1 MKRLLDKV
9 LNLSGF
15 EKVLTGFK
23 DINLDELRPPGFQ
36 QLHNQRWRSHKE
48 KVDQRHGWREVN
60 ACPVCQASGRELE
73 MERFGIEIWGCCNC
87 GLLYCGRIPRDLSD
101 VYAGEDYLADAKNSY
116 VDKMDYRKV
125 RFGTERINLILSAL
139 GRGKGDGLRLLD
151 VGCGTG
157 WFLDCAREAG
167 FEVAGHE
174 PGEALRKWTEQRLNS
189 RIWGCD
195 FTELPAGETFDV
207 ITMFDVLE
215 HIPDPLAYLRSAR
228 EHLRLKGL
236 LIVFAPNVDSLG
248 IHAIGVQASMIVPTD
263 HLVYFSPSSFERTAA
278 MGSLQILS
286 IETKG
291 MDIADIASWEED
303 KNPEVSAYLRE
314 NFSRLQPIV
323 DAAGCANNMRIILTL

>member
-1 MKRLLDKV
+1 MDKV

-15 EKVLTGFK
+15 EEVLTGFK

-36 QLHNQRWRSHKE
+36 QLHDQRWRSHKE
-48 KVDQRHGWREVN
+48 KVDQRHGWREIDS
-60 ACPVCQASGRELE
+60 CPVCRSTERSYK
-73 MERFGIEIWGCCNC
+73 MERFGIDIWVCHEC
-87 GLLYCGRIPRDLSD
+87 GLLYCGKIPRNISD
-101 VYAGEDYLADAKNSY
+101 VYAGEDYLIDAKNYY
-116 VDKMDYRKV
+116 VNNMEYRKM

-139 GRGKGDGLRLLD
+139 GREKGDGLRLLD

-157 WFLDCAREAG
+157 WFLDSAREAG

-207 ITMFDVLE
+207 ITMFDVIE
-215 HIPDPLAYLRSAR
+215 HVSDPPAYLRSAR
-228 EHLRLKGL
+228 EHLRPEGL
-236 LIVFAPNVDSLG
+236 LIVFTPNVDSLG
-248 IHAIGVQASMIVPTD
+248 IHEVGAQSSLIVPTD
-263 HLVYFSPSSFERTAA
+263 HLVYFSPSSFERAAA
-278 MGSLQILS
+278 MENLRILS

-303 KNPEVSAYLRE
+303 KNPETAAYLRE
-314 NFSRLQPIV
+314 KFSRLQPIV
-323 DAAGCANNMRIILTL
+323 DAAGCSDHMRIILTL